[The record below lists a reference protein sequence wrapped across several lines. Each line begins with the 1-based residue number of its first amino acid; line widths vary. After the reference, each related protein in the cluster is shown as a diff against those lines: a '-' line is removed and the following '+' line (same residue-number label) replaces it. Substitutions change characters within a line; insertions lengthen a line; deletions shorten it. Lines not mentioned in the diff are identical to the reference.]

1 MASNTNLRMPFL
13 PTVPL
18 PVNLVSTGMMYM
30 YSCSQCDFKTHI
42 EGMFKQHVDSIHLGI
57 TTVSSNIMLSNTVAT
72 IAAAMP
78 SAGLVVT
85 QPQTLVMTT
94 SPVAS
99 VVGPTLAPATIPQT
113 QILEQKHKCPKCDEV
128 FPSKNQVTQ
137 HKRKVHGKNTI
148 VAATQYTQVSPI
160 KKSESQKYL
169 NWLDYILGLSC
180 SSLIASPGDSPVI

>member
-1 MASNTNLRMPFL
+1 MFKMATNPTLRMPFL

-57 TTVSSNIMLSNTVAT
+57 TTVSNNIMLSNTVAT

-99 VVGPTLAPATIPQT
+99 VVAPTLTATSIVQS
-113 QILEQKHKCPKCDEV
+113 QIVEQKHKCPKCDEV
-128 FPSKNQVTQ
+128 FPSKNQVTL

-148 VAATQYTQVSPI
+148 VATPQYTQVSNAVDMDNFRRRLHSFFVTGP
-160 KKSESQKYL
+160 KMYQLY
-169 NWLDYILGLSC
+169 
-180 SSLIASPGDSPVI
+180 